1 MTRLQTLHTLLE
13 REEKLRD
20 EALAALRQAQA
31 QAAAAQQQADALVQ
45 YRAEY
50 RERWSQQFQQGGA
63 IEIVRCYHGFVERLE
78 GAIGQAGHAVRQL
91 EGQVQRARDRVQAR
105 EIRVAT
111 VRRLIERSLKAQAAV
126 QARREQKQLD
136 ELAQRRRPGLP
147 VLGFA

>member
-20 EALAALRQAQA
+20 EAMAALRQAQA
-31 QAAAAQQQADALVQ
+31 QVQAAQGQADALVQ

-78 GAIGQAGHAVRQL
+78 GALAQAQHAVRHC
-91 EGQVQRARDRVQAR
+91 EGQLQRARERLQAR
-105 EIRVAT
+105 EVRVAT
-111 VRRLIERSLKAQAAV
+111 VRRLIERHLKALAAA

-147 VLGFA
+147 AMGFA